1 MGIDSVIEFF
11 TSIPI
16 WATMAPIILCSIISL
31 GVIIERIVFYRS
43 INLDYRLIMENVASS
58 VQKNNFK
65 NAQAALEGY
74 EGPIISV
81 IREIIN
87 AFKTKQDRPISI
99 LSSSRQAIASV
110 ERHVAVIA
118 TIATISPMLGFL
130 GTVTGMLKGFTA
142 LYRMSAGTKATTLLA
157 HGVAETLIT
166 TILGLF
172 VAIPAWIFYN
182 YMVTRVEH
190 YINEIEYISNMFQ
203 KL

>member
-16 WATMAPIILCSIISL
+16 WATMAPIIACSIISL
-31 GVIIERIVFYRS
+31 GVIIERLVFYRS

-58 VQKNNFK
+58 IQGNNFK
-65 NAQAALEGY
+65 KAHAALEGY
-74 EGPIISV
+74 EGPIIAV
-81 IREIIN
+81 IKEIVDD
-87 AFKTKQDRPISI
+87 FKEKHDRHISI
-99 LSSSRQAIASV
+99 LTSSRQAIASI
-110 ERHVAVIA
+110 ERFVAVIA

-142 LYRMSAGTKATTLLA
+142 LYRMSAGEKATTLLA

-166 TILGLF
+166 TVLGLF
-172 VAIPAWIFYN
+172 VAIPAWAFYN

>member
-11 TSIPI
+11 TAIPI
-16 WATMAPIILCSIISL
+16 WATMAPIILCSVISL
-31 GVIIERIVFYRS
+31 GVIIERFVFYRK
-43 INLDYRLIMENVASS
+43 INFNYRLIMENVASS

-74 EGPIISV
+74 EGPLITV
-81 IREIIN
+81 IREILDG
-87 AFKTKQDRPISI
+87 FKAKHDRQVSI
-99 LSSSRQAIASV
+99 LSSSRQAVVSV
-110 ERHVAVIA
+110 ERYVSVVA

-172 VAIPAWIFYN
+172 VAIPAWTFYN
-182 YMVTRVEH
+182 YMVAKVEH
-190 YINEIEYISNMFQ
+190 YVNEIEYISNMFQ